1 MYSHTTPN
9 LRLYKGLTTLL
20 QVRERGKFTFYTKL
34 KSCLFKIKAP
44 HLLVMSLLCCCCCAA
59 LVQAYLPSRFLKE
72 NVMCLTIRLTHPM
85 QTSPAG
91 KSGGDLEAKH
101 EHCTHSGGLEKKA
114 DEGPSLQTVPVNATS
129 TGGGDLKKARR
140 SRLAQLDGERRGVG
154 AVGTGSGVTQES
166 AGTAK
171 LFSCN
176 PETDS
181 CGKNHFPSLPA
192 KHSFS

>member
-72 NVMCLTIRLTHPM
+72 NVLCLTIRLTHPM

-129 TGGGDLKKARR
+129 TGRGR
-140 SRLAQLDGERRGVG
+140 SEKSSPLQTCT
-154 AVGTGSGVTQES
+154 TGR
-166 AGTAK
+166 
-171 LFSCN
+171 
-176 PETDS
+176 
-181 CGKNHFPSLPA
+181 
-192 KHSFS
+192 